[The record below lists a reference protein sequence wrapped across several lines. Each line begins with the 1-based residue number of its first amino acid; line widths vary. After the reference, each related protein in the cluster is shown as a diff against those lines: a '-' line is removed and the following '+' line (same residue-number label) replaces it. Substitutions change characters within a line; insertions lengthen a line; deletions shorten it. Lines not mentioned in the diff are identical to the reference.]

1 MTTVRKLLTADDLL
15 AMPDDGKKY
24 ELVRGELIEMPPPG
38 FMHGMVIGR
47 IGRRIGNFVEEHNL
61 DFVETFEVG
70 IYTEQDPDTVRAP
83 DYTLTS
89 LARIIAPL
97 PQRGYVFG
105 LIPDLV
111 VEVISP
117 GYSTAAAEARA
128 RMWLDAGVRLALIAY
143 IATEEMVA
151 HSDDGAVRRF
161 GIGDTLTCEPVL
173 PGFTFPVAEI
183 FARHQ
188 ATAGQSE

>member
-1 MTTVRKLLTADDLL
+1 MTTARKLLTADDLL

-47 IGRRIGNFVEEHNL
+47 IGRRIGNFVEEHSL

-128 RMWLDAGVRLALIAY
+128 QMWLDAGVRLALIAY
-143 IATEEMVA
+143 IATQEIVA
-151 HSDDGAVRRF
+151 HSDDGAARRF

-173 PGFTFPVAEI
+173 PGFACQVAEI
-183 FARHQ
+183 FARH
-188 ATAGQSE
+188 